1 MQSRFKK
8 KDFFGFNDITVSS
21 AVIVQ
26 SSNLCAGPSLRTRIS
41 FFLLSVCINK
51 LWSTPKITTF
61 LPYSQFAN
69 ENCKRASNQI
79 LKPLNPNLSGS
90 TFSYNFTAPH
100 KQLPSLN
107 VVFKSFDRVSY

>member
-1 MQSRFKK
+1 M
-8 KDFFGFNDITVSS
+8 
-21 AVIVQ
+21 
-26 SSNLCAGPSLRTRIS
+26 
-41 FFLLSVCINK
+41 
-51 LWSTPKITTF
+51 STQKITTF
-61 LPYSQFAN
+61 LTYSQFSN